1 MLKRLAEGKVYKQI
15 ALELGLSTST
25 VRTHLHNV
33 VREARR
39 GRPRPGG
46 SDRLRARLALTFGGA
61 AMAEQTLQEKQFD
74 LLYAELRRIADELET
89 IQRRLAMLEALPAAL
104 QELSRLS
111 RSIESLAYAALGRE
125 GPRLR
130 RRA

>member
-1 MLKRLAEGKVYKQI
+1 
-15 ALELGLSTST
+15 
-25 VRTHLHNV
+25 
-33 VREARR
+33 
-39 GRPRPGG
+39 
-46 SDRLRARLALTFGGA
+46 
-61 AMAEQTLQEKQFD
+61 MAEQTLQEKQFD
-74 LLYAELRRIADELET
+74 LLYDELRRIANELET
-89 IQRRLAMLEALPAAL
+89 IQNRLAMLEALPVAL

>member
-1 MLKRLAEGKVYKQI
+1 
-15 ALELGLSTST
+15 
-25 VRTHLHNV
+25 
-33 VREARR
+33 
-39 GRPRPGG
+39 
-46 SDRLRARLALTFGGA
+46 
-61 AMAEQTLQEKQFD
+61 MAEQQLQEKQFD
-74 LLYAELRRIADELET
+74 LLYEELRKVSKELET
-89 IQRRLAMLEALPAAL
+89 IQQRLAMLETLPVGL